1 LNFGPGDPNLAH
13 KPEEYVEVARI
24 ADAET
29 AFVRFLED

>member
-1 LNFGPGDPNLAH
+1 LAH